1 MHKHTMKIRLARATW
16 GLASLVLFLSLFF
29 SVTSFAKTPT
39 EPLPSDSIYQIG
51 STWTRQDGTSIKL
64 ADLAGRPTLV
74 ALVYTSC
81 RASCPIIVA
90 AMQRIERKLP
100 EVQRAHVRFVLVTF
114 DPARDTPEK
123 LAAYAKSRLLDP
135 ARWTLL
141 HGSDE
146 AVRELS
152 VVLGVHYRQVEGGD
166 YAHDNVITLLDEH
179 GVVRERSTDPTEDP
193 TRMAQAASKL
203 LK

>member
-1 MHKHTMKIRLARATW
+1 MKARRMA
-16 GLASLVLFLSLFF
+16 LVIASLFTLGFGQRA
-29 SVTSFAKTPT
+29 FAKTAPGDW
-39 EPLPSDSIYQIG
+39 PRDSLYQLD
-51 STWTRQDGTSIKL
+51 SSWTRQDGATVRL
-64 ADLAGRPTLV
+64 ASLAGRPTLV

-81 RASCPIIVA
+81 RASCPLIVA
-90 AMQRIERKLP
+90 AMQRIERTLP
-100 EVQRAHVRFVLVTF
+100 APQRARVGFLLVTF

-152 VVLGVHYRQVEGGD
+152 IVLGVHYRQVEGGD
-166 YAHDNVITLLDEH
+166 YAHDNVITLLDAR
-179 GVVRERSTDPTEDP
+179 GVVRDRSTDPSENP
-193 TRMAQAASKL
+193 ARLAGAIAKL
-203 LK
+203 LE